1 MSITHTTPAG
11 SNVFADLGLADAE
24 NLRLRA
30 QLMAE
35 VKRYYEESGLTQTK
49 AAETLGITQS
59 RLNEVLKGQIDKCT
73 IDRLVRMLAKVGRH
87 VRIAIDAEAA

>member
-1 MSITHTTPAG
+1 MATTRTKTTHDTKGAAFKMP
-11 SNVFADLGLADAE
+11 DEE

-35 VKRYYEESGLTQTK
+35 VKSYYEASGLTQKK
-49 AAETLGITQS
+49 AAQKLGIQQS

-73 IDRLVRMLAKVGRH
+73 IDRLVRMLAAVGRH
-87 VRIAIDAEAA
+87 VSIKIDAEAA